1 VANTFKITSWMA
13 KEILRHFENN
23 LVLAKFVNKDYK
35 KNFTSEDFRPGTTI
49 NIPKPSRATAVQG
62 ATASFPDLT
71 EESVSLTINQW
82 NTSFAPTSVEMTTQV
97 SRDQWSERY
106 IKPQAI
112 ALANQVDADGFA
124 AALTQVSNATGVA
137 GTTPSALATYLTGNA
152 MLAENSMPMDG
163 DVAVVINPAAQAS
176 ILDATKGLFQS
187 SSDIAKQYQ
196 EGKMGLA
203 IGAKWSMDQNVG
215 VHATGVQGGTPAVNG
230 ASQSGPS
237 LVTNGWTSAVAV
249 RLKAGDIFTIAGVF
263 AVNPVSKKSTGRL
276 RTFVVT
282 ADTSS
287 DGSGNATI
295 PISPAIVGPGSTLQN
310 VSALPAS
317 GALLTCQTANVSQVD
332 NLILHKSALTLA
344 SVPMATYGG
353 LDKCAIEYDP
363 DTGIAIRVTQGM
375 DVTNDR
381 LLVRADVLYG
391 WTFLRPEWAVKVLG

>member
-1 VANTFKITSWMA
+1 
-13 KEILRHFENN
+13 
-23 LVLAKFVNKDYK
+23 
-35 KNFTSEDFRPGTTI
+35 
-49 NIPKPSRATAVQG
+49 
-62 ATASFPDLT
+62 
-71 EESVSLTINQW
+71 
-82 NTSFAPTSVEMTTQV
+82 
-97 SRDQWSERY
+97 
-106 IKPQAI
+106 
-112 ALANQVDADGFA
+112 
-124 AALTQVSNATGVA
+124 
-137 GTTPSALATYLTGNA
+137 
-152 MLAENSMPMDG
+152 
-163 DVAVVINPAAQAS
+163 
-176 ILDATKGLFQS
+176 
-187 SSDIAKQYQ
+187 
-196 EGKMGLA
+196 
-203 IGAKWSMDQNVG
+203 
-215 VHATGVQGGTPAVNG
+215 
-230 ASQSGPS
+230 
-237 LVTNGWTSAVAV
+237 VAV

-317 GALLTCQTANVSQVD
+317 GNALLTCQTANVSQVD